1 MLPRHARRHTW
12 MAWPPGLRASL
23 DLPDAAA
30 LAAPGALLVQQC
42 ARDTLF
48 PMEGMRGAVEK
59 LERIYAKSGIPDRFA
74 GTFHDAPHS
83 FTPVMQAEA
92 FAWLER
98 WL

>member
-1 MLPRHARRHTW
+1 
-12 MAWPPGLRASL
+12 MAYTPGLRRSL
-23 DLPDAAA
+23 DLPDVAA
-30 LAAPGALLVQQC
+30 LIAPGALLVQQA

-48 PMEGMRGAVEK
+48 PMTGMIGAVGK
-59 LERIYAKSGIPDRFA
+59 LSRIFAKAGLPERFR

-83 FTPVMQAEA
+83 FPPAMQDEA